1 MSIIGVVH
9 LAPLAGSPANDQPIA
24 QISEAARRD
33 AAAYAKAGFD
43 AVIVEN
49 FGDAPFFAD
58 NVPASTVAAMTRV
71 IADVCSE
78 VDLDVG
84 VNVLRNDGI
93 AAVSIAAATDANFVR
108 INVLSGSMYTDQGMI
123 TGRAAEVVRLRNQ
136 LCPDVVICADVMV
149 KHATPPPGLTLVDA
163 TRDLAE
169 RGGAD
174 AIIVS
179 GAGTGLPTSLDDL
192 KQVAKLAGETPVM
205 VGSGVNAD
213 TIAAQLKVAEAVIV
227 GTAAKVDGIT
237 TNPVDPKLAARLV
250 KAAQENPGKA
260 PKEKR

>member
-1 MSIIGVVH
+1 MSVIGVVH
-9 LAPLAGSPANDQPIA
+9 LAALAGAPANDQPIS

-33 AAAYAKAGFD
+33 AVAYAEAGFD

-58 NVPASTVAAMTRV
+58 DVGAATVAAMTRV
-71 IADVCSE
+71 IADVCDE
-78 VDLDVG
+78 IDLDVG

-93 AAVSIAAATDANFVR
+93 AAVSIAAATRANFVR

-136 LCPDVVICADVMV
+136 ICPEVVICADVMV
-149 KHATPPPGLTLVDA
+149 KHATPPPGLTLIDA

-174 AIIVS
+174 AIVVS

-192 KQVAKLAGETPVM
+192 AQVAALAGDTPVM
-205 VGSGVNAD
+205 VGSGVTAD
-213 TIAAQLKVAEAVIV
+213 SIVAQLKIAQAVIV
-227 GTAAKVDGIT
+227 GTAAKQDGIT
-237 TNPVDPKLAARLV
+237 TNPVDAKRAAELI
-250 KAAQENPGKA
+250 KAAGKA
-260 PKEKR
+260 AK